1 MPQNNSGPLLPQP
14 LTKQQPK
21 RLALKART
29 IKTGLDNN
37 SESIHNL
44 LSNMHKEHQET
55 LNNPLSSSA
64 RQVMAESSTGSA
76 ENSAAHAEQVVDGE
90 GT

>member
-1 MPQNNSGPLLPQP
+1 MPQNNSGPLLLQP

-37 SESIHNL
+37 SESIHNR
-44 LSNMHKEHQET
+44 NMHKEHQET